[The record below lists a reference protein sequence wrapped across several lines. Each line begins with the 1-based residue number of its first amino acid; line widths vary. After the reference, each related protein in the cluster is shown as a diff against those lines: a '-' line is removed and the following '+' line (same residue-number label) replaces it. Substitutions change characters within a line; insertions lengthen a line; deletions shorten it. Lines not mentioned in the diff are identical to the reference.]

1 MSPLDKTYLSL
12 CDEEAEQF
20 VIASIIVDPD
30 WFDEVDLDPADF
42 TNEYMSKIF
51 QAMVNLRQRDEHI
64 DQLSVAREVS
74 DEVPVW
80 VISKIISELPT
91 SMDCIHYAHRVKE
104 LSRKRQ
110 IVLLAD
116 KIITVAHKPDID
128 SRELADQLRTGL
140 DALEF
145 PSKGSRLVRFS
156 NPRIITSDP
165 PTYMVTVSSLNHR
178 QSVDIRFTS
187 TEFDNSTVF
196 KRKIREKLN
205 INPILPRGFD
215 SLVDWLVRNSRP
227 LPAPADASTE
237 DTIYFW
243 MREWFKTAIEA
254 EHPEDL
260 TQGYIER
267 EGAYW
272 FVKARML
279 NYLREKAKVKLS
291 DSSFWPLIMNRGG
304 RQSKVFSL
312 AGKKVRLWGI
322 DKKFFAEEEQPAEE
336 EQMEMEVEVE
346 KKPDELDDLSWLEE
360 QQD

>member
-1 MSPLDKTYLSL
+1 MVKDIAASSIFDP
-12 CDEEAEQF
+12 EAEQY
-20 VIASIIVDPD
+20 VVASIIIEPD
-30 WFDEVDLDPADF
+30 WLDEIDLDPDDF
-42 TNEYMSKIF
+42 VDDEMSALY
-51 QAMVNLRQRDEHI
+51 QAALDIRKRDEHV
-64 DQLSVAREVS
+64 DQLSVAREVAGK
-74 DEVPVW
+74 VPAW
-80 VISKIISELPT
+80 VTSKIISELPT
-91 SMDCIHYAHRVKE
+91 SMDCPYYAQRVKE
-104 LSRKRQ
+104 MSRRRKVLQ
-110 IVLLAD
+110 ILEQAEKLVKD
-116 KIITVAHKPDID
+116 HTSQEIT
-128 SRELADQLRTGL
+128 DQLRAAL

-156 NPRIITSDP
+156 NPRTVTSDP
-165 PTYMVTVSSLNHR
+165 PTYMVTVSSLNHK

-187 TEFDNSTVF
+187 TELDNSTVF
-196 KRKIREKLN
+196 KRKIREKLH

-215 SLVDWLVRNSRP
+215 GLVDWLVRNSKS
-227 LPAPADASTE
+227 LPAPSDASTE

-279 NYLREKAKVKLS
+279 NYLREKARVKLS

-312 AGKKVRLWGI
+312 SGKKVRLWGI
-322 DKKFFAEEEQPAEE
+322 DKKFFAEEEEEPAEGEQIEMKVE
-336 EQMEMEVEVE
+336 EGEPE
-346 KKPDELDDLSWLEE
+346 DDLSWLEE
-360 QQD
+360 